1 MAEVKKERRRKKR
14 ERDGKLAC
22 LPPSIFSALS
32 RLNWGQQGVGS
43 DVSESP
49 WQPIP
54 QPPVCTHTGCPR
66 LVYGLHLWPDCICY
80 GHRQFMTHFS
90 SYFFLFRRCCSY
102 LFPPV
107 SALAS
112 LEPKDCI
119 SHNPPKDYISH
130 NPPVGSL
137 WFYNAPKKFFCLLL
151 VQLTPLKWTK
161 SAS

>member
-1 MAEVKKERRRKKR
+1 MAEVKKERRRKKG

-54 QPPVCTHTGCPR
+54 QPPVCTHTQAVPGWCM
-66 LVYGLHLWPDCICY
+66 VCIFAQIASVMAT
-80 GHRQFMTHFS
+80 RQFMTHFS
-90 SYFFLFRRCCSY
+90 SSFFLFRRCWSY
-102 LFPPV
+102 FFPPV
-107 SALAS
+107 SALAL
-112 LEPKDCI
+112 LER
-119 SHNPPKDYISH
+119 KDYISH

-137 WFYNAPKKFFCLLL
+137 WFYNAPKTVFLLAACS
-151 VQLTPLKWTK
+151 VDFIKMN
-161 SAS
+161 

>member
-54 QPPVCTHTGCPR
+54 QPPVCTHTHTGCPR
-66 LVYGLHLWPDCICY
+66 LVYGLHLCPDCICY

-90 SYFFLFRRCCSY
+90 SYFFLFRRCWSY
-102 LFPPV
+102 LFPSV

-112 LEPKDCI
+112 LE
-119 SHNPPKDYISH
+119 PKDYISH

-137 WFYNAPKKFFCLLL
+137 WFYNAPKTVFWLAACSVDFIKMN
-151 VQLTPLKWTK
+151 
-161 SAS
+161 